1 MALFGFSDILFNK
14 NPSNFNK
21 GPLAGLQGDSK
32 FKSRSYRYPLD
43 IGNADKG
50 HYMVIYIRQQNNS
63 AFSSE
68 TVSDDFINERGSS
81 QTSINVIN
89 NILQGKP
96 SVSFANEFVQKLNG
110 GANKINESTNGVLS
124 GLTSTISRGLG
135 DVARGLE
142 SGINNVFGQASKSL
156 TGDSA
161 STQTIINNSIKSITD
176 KRFGALKKTTLTTDA
191 IALYMPDTLNYQH
204 RQGYSDMSP
213 GNSVLGQAIQAGT
226 SEYEKFT
233 QGQGAYDSIKNTA
246 IKTGLAKLTQ
256 IAKDKAGEVG
266 ALGAFAAT
274 GVVTNPMLELLYTSP
289 SFRSF
294 QFDFFFYPRDE
305 REALEVQKI
314 IERLKFHQAPEISG
328 SFGKGFLIPPSEFD
342 IKFYYNGA
350 QNPNIPQVS
359 TCVLE
364 DININYAP
372 NGFSAYEV
380 PNENIPSLGRTG
392 MPVSIQL
399 TLQFKEVTYL
409 TKEDFNEDLIGANA
423 KSGSINGGDR
433 GTRGG
438 F

>member
-32 FKSRSYRYPLD
+32 FKSRSFRYPLD

-156 TGDSA
+156 TGDSV

-204 RQGYSDMSP
+204 QQGYSDMSP

-256 IAKDKAGEVG
+256 VAKDKAGEVG

-274 GVVTNPMLELLYTSP
+274 GVVTNPMLELLYTAP
-289 SFRSF
+289 KFRPF

-380 PNENIPSLGRTG
+380 PNENIPGLGRTG

-409 TKEDFNEDLIGANA
+409 TKEDFNEDLIGATKVSN
-423 KSGSINGGDR
+423 ING
-433 GTRGG
+433 
-438 F
+438 FE

>member
-1 MALFGFSDILFNK
+1 MALYGFSDILFNK

-21 GPLAGLQGDSK
+21 GPLAGLQGDSI

-63 AFSSE
+63 AFSSK
-68 TVSDDFINERGSS
+68 TVSDDSINERGGS
-81 QTSINVIN
+81 TNVVK
-89 NILQGKP
+89 NILQGIP
-96 SVSFANEFVQKLNG
+96 SVSFANEFVQKFNG
-110 GANKINESTNGVLS
+110 GVNKINETTNGVLS

-135 DVARGLE
+135 DAARGLE

-161 STQTIINNSIKSITD
+161 STQTIISGSIKSITD
-176 KRFGALKKTTLTTDA
+176 KRFGALRRTTLTTDA

-204 RQGYSDMSP
+204 HQRYSDMSP
-213 GNSVLGQAIQAGT
+213 GNSLLGQMIEAGV
-226 SEYEKFT
+226 SSVDGIKAGGDKREE
-233 QGQGAYDSIKNTA
+233 AIKNA
-246 IKTGLAKLTQ
+246 VIKAGLAMGKQL
-256 IAKDKAGEVG
+256 AKDKAGEFG

-289 SFRSF
+289 SLRTLH
-294 QFDFFFYPRDE
+294 FDFFFYPRDE

-359 TCVLE
+359 TCILE

-409 TKEDFNEDLIGANA
+409 TKQDFNEDLIGASA
-423 KSGSINGGDR
+423 RSGSINGSPFGNR
-433 GTRGG
+433 EGR
-438 F
+438 

>member
-156 TGDSA
+156 TGDSV

-204 RQGYSDMSP
+204 RQEYSNMSP

-274 GVVTNPMLELLYTSP
+274 GVVTNPMLELLYTAP
-289 SFRSF
+289 SFRPF

-380 PNENIPSLGRTG
+380 PNENIPGLGRTG

-409 TKEDFNEDLIGANA
+409 TKEDFNEDLIGATKVSN
-423 KSGSINGGDR
+423 ING
-433 GTRGG
+433 
-438 F
+438 FE